1 MRKFKFLKDIAEAY
15 RPSLAGMA
23 TELLEVD
30 PSLRFTLRVGSVVQI
45 GKGQSQK
52 VSEQGM
58 SILRG
63 SAQVGS
69 AVYNSQGALILQA
82 SRYLFK
88 IDVQN
93 PHEFEVYWG
102 RFIEE
107 VKLKLEALKVARQKR
122 KAGRLLKLEQWERNL
137 GVRLPQ

>member
-1 MRKFKFLKDIAEAY
+1 MRKFKFLKDLPEAY

-23 TELLEVD
+23 TELLEID
-30 PSLRFTLRVGSVVQI
+30 HSLRFTLRVGSEVQI
-45 GKGQSQK
+45 GKHPK
-52 VSEQGM
+52 RVSEQGM

-69 AVYNSQGALILQA
+69 LVYTSEGTLIA
-82 SRYLFK
+82 SASHYLFK
-88 IDVQN
+88 MDVQN

-102 RFIEE
+102 RFVEE
-107 VKLKLEALKVARQKR
+107 VKLKLEALKLARQKR
-122 KAGRLLKLEQWERNL
+122 KAGRLIKLEQWERDL